1 MQTIEGILD
10 QVTRTAASPGV
21 RLLDLAGV
29 AQAID
34 LSDEAIESVVRAD
47 PTKPYGRRV
56 LLANDHVESMIA
68 RWTRG
73 HECAPHDHG
82 GSYGAVRLL
91 QGSALHTVWQVRGGS
106 LLMVRQDVVH
116 AGFVLTCGPEMVHS
130 MVDAGAAEPL
140 TTLHLYID
148 PIDHMFVYDTDREGA
163 RLSGHVEAAHP
174 DGAPVAS
181 LGAQRPVITEGRTWV
196 VDGGCGAW
204 LPREQPALV
213 REVHAGLLRPRDV
226 RASWPTVA

>member
-10 QVTRTAASPGV
+10 QVTRTAASPDV
-21 RLLDLAGV
+21 RLPDLAGV
-29 AQAID
+29 ARSVD
-34 LSDEAIESVVRAD
+34 LSDEAIESVVRTD

-91 QGSALHTVWQVRGGS
+91 QGSALHTVWQVRDHG
-106 LLMVRQDVVH
+106 LHMVRQDVVH
-116 AGFVLTCGPEMVHS
+116 AGYVLTCGPEMVHS
-130 MVDAGAAEPL
+130 MVDAGAAKPL

-148 PIDHMFVYDTDREGA
+148 PIDHMFVYDTDQVGGRA
-163 RLSGHVEAAHP
+163 LADAPPSDAS
-174 DGAPVAS
+174 PVAS

-204 LPREQPALV
+204 LPRDQPELV
-213 REVHAGLLRPRDV
+213 REIHDGLLRPRDV
-226 RASWPTVA
+226 RATWSTGA

>member
-21 RLLDLAGV
+21 RLPDLAAV
-29 AQAID
+29 AQSID
-34 LSDEAIESVVRAD
+34 LSDEAIEAVVRTD

-68 RWTRG
+68 RWTRR

-91 QGSALHTVWQVRGGS
+91 QGSALHTVWQVRDGA
-106 LLMVRQDVVH
+106 LHMVRQDVVH

-130 MVDAGAAEPL
+130 MVDAGAEAPL

-148 PIDHMFVYDTDREGA
+148 PIDHMFVYDTLEQGA
-163 RLSGHVEAAHP
+163 AEAT
-174 DGAPVAS
+174 GS
-181 LGAQRPVITEGRTWV
+181 LGERRPVIREGRTWV

-204 LPREQPALV
+204 LPHGQPELV
-213 REVHAGLLRPRDV
+213 REIRDGLLRPRDV
-226 RASWPTVA
+226 RATWSSGT